1 MEVITD
7 NQNDIK
13 RAFVFP
19 GQGSQ
24 SVGMGLELY
33 NVSSAAREVFE
44 EADDS
49 LGFSLSDLIFN
60 GPSDVLQD
68 TVNSQPAIMLVSI
81 ACWKAWQEY
90 LGFDA
95 MPPESVAGH
104 SLGEYTSLVVS
115 GVLSFSDGLKLVR
128 ERGRLM
134 HEAGL
139 SRPGGMAAI
148 IGLNEFALE
157 HICAET
163 GVELANINSDEQFV
177 ISGDKIAVVRAMDLA
192 SAQGAK
198 KTLSLPVSGAFHSSL
213 MAQAQEGLKDAIAS
227 LELKDPIIPVI
238 ANSNGLPMTTISE
251 VRQELVHGLCH
262 CVQWRNSVKYIVGTG
277 VSQFVEFG
285 PARVLTSLIK
295 RIDKNVQAVTLSD
308 LESIKKSCDL
318 EK

>member
-33 NVSSAAREVFE
+33 SLSSAAREVFE

-68 TVNSQPAIMLVSI
+68 TINSQPAIMLVSI
-81 ACWKAWQEY
+81 ACWKAWQKY
-90 LGFDA
+90 LGSDA
-95 MPPESVAGH
+95 KSPESVAGH

-148 IGLNEFALE
+148 IGLDDFALE

-277 VSQFVEFG
+277 VSRFVEFG

-295 RIDKNVQAVTLSD
+295 RIDKNVQTVTLSD